1 METRRNRVRVY
12 NPDFAYDEEID
23 VALKNMGIDQE
34 TLEADLRNSLT
45 LEPGVINI
53 DRYVFVIDGREYLI
67 TAEKTGETGVTW
79 IVDWLNRMSLE
90 MFLHYWNTPGLHDAI
105 ASLMRYPGGL
115 HEWLMIAC
123 LPIFKVMGI
132 PMELVKK
139 YRTPIEEC
147 TFSFNGDVGTHGGT
161 GSTTMHNDLRAAIIR
176 AYERCREEKALPL
189 DILKEELRGFAGIYY
204 GSIEEIPK
212 ALARLIS

>member
-1 METRRNRVRVY
+1 METRKNRVRVY

-23 VALKNMGIDQE
+23 VALENMGIDQE

-53 DRYVFVIDGREYLI
+53 DRYVFVIDGREYVI
-67 TAEKTGETGVTW
+67 TAEETGETGATW
-79 IVDWLNRMSLE
+79 IVNWLDRMSLE
-90 MFLHYWNTPGLHDAI
+90 MFLQYWNTPELHDAI

-132 PMELVKK
+132 PMELVKIC
-139 YRTPIEEC
+139 RTPIGEC
-147 TFSFNGDVGTHGGT
+147 TFRFNGDVGTHGGT
-161 GSTTMHNDLRAAIIR
+161 GSTTMHNDLRDAITR
-176 AYERCREEKALPL
+176 AYERCSEEETSPL
-189 DILKEELRGFAGIYY
+189 DILKQELRGFAGTYY
-204 GSIEEIPK
+204 GSINEIPEG
-212 ALARLIS
+212 LVRLIR